1 MALSQADFYAY
12 SRATGT
18 PVPRDP
24 EEQAKMAPDVL
35 NFRRNQLSTE
45 LNRIDATAG
54 NTQQGFGLPQALGIG
69 AAVAGLGAAG
79 YGISRLLRQKPA
91 AAVAASAVRPATV
104 DLESAVRRVAA
115 EGVPQTQAAPVR
127 SSSLPEVR
135 PSVAPP
141 APRIAAKVDLSDEFS
156 TSAGYLGATPSKL
169 RKAEGFTPRKY
180 LESTGALPEQT
191 PDLTT
196 VQTNLRPQT
205 QDQVINAVESGEDQA
220 TGRIKTQL
228 QRNEDY
234 DLSQVEMLEEM
245 AEYSRIQGM
254 EQDEPITRV
263 ASSLPDGAPIDQAER
278 ASNFARQQLEM
289 RRQSLAE
296 QGLSPGRIERELVRG
311 PEGTRVKQ
319 ASELYAAT
327 GDPETLNL
335 MSQEPSLP
343 LVVQPRTQVSVGKA
357 SAGDVDIPTSTFYRG
372 FKNREVESPAAVEA
386 DIHYTNLISSAA
398 DKISSVP
405 QFVDNP
411 AYTQLVEQTNMAQY
425 AMKSGDPVA
434 GRIFNQN
441 RELFRSG
448 KAPSPKI
455 VNPEY
460 QELEQTINMAMRARE
475 GVRSRQQASALE
487 AERFPTVQALKPL
500 GEGTRVFGKTDPVTG
515 ELIQETIEFREG
527 RPSLPAG
534 LVTETATGRAIRG
547 RVGAEGTI
555 HGPTPGIFEP
565 PAILTETE
573 LKPESLRFRRG
584 TAGGS
589 YEAAD
594 SGKGL
599 QYQAKPVMW
608 DPNVHAPEQRT
619 PEGFVYSDEAMLK
632 PSQPIGREVLRGA
645 VKSPYSIAK
654 PSVDVSSKLR
664 QLQLRGRPGE
674 AEAFLQSFKQGI
686 V

>member
-12 SRATGT
+12 SRATGA

-24 EEQAKMAPDVL
+24 EEQAQMAPEVL
-35 NFRRNQLSTE
+35 EFRRNQLKAPVTSTE
-45 LNRIDATAG
+45 
-54 NTQQGFGLPQALGIG
+54 QGFGLPQALGIG

-91 AAVAASAVRPATV
+91 VTTTASV
-104 DLESAVRRVAA
+104 VRRVAA
-115 EGVPQTQAAPVR
+115 QPAPQPTATPVR
-127 SSSLPEVR
+127 SSVLPEVR
-135 PSVAPP
+135 PSVPAP
-141 APRIAAKVDLSDEFS
+141 APRI
-156 TSAGYLGATPSKL
+156 
-169 RKAEGFTPRKY
+169 TPRPAAQGFSPRQY
-180 LESTGALPEQT
+180 AESTGALESRMPSRIVMNNPRIIRANVAE
-191 PDLTT
+191 DLTSIQDNFEF
-196 VQTNLRPQT
+196 QTRDQT
-205 QDQVINAVESGEDQA
+205 INAVESGEDQA

-234 DLSQVEMLEEM
+234 DLSQIELLEEM

-263 ASSLPDGAPIDQAER
+263 AAALPDGAPIDQAER
-278 ASNFARQQLEM
+278 ASNFARQQLEI

-296 QGLSPGRIERELVRG
+296 QGLSPGRIERELMRG

-343 LVVQPRTQVSVGKA
+343 LVVQPKTQVAVGKA
-357 SAGDVDIPTSTFYRG
+357 SGENLEIPTSQLYQS
-372 FKNREVESPAAVEA
+372 FKNREVESPAAIES
-386 DIHYTNLISSAA
+386 DIHYTNVISSAA
-398 DKISSVP
+398 EKIGTVP
-405 QFVDNP
+405 KFINNP
-411 AYTQLVEQTNMAQY
+411 EYTQLVEQTNMAQY

-434 GRIFNQN
+434 NRIFHQN
-441 RELFRSG
+441 RELFRTG
-448 KAPSPKI
+448 QAPPAKI

-475 GVRSRQQASALE
+475 GVRSRQAAAELE
-487 AERFPTVQALKPL
+487 AERFPTVQALKQL
-500 GEGTRVFGKTDPVTG
+500 GEGTRVFGKVDPVSG
-515 ELIQETIEFREG
+515 ELIQETLEFREG
-527 RPSLPAG
+527 RPSVPAG
-534 LVTETATGRAIRG
+534 TVSQTATGRAIRG

-565 PAILTETE
+565 AAIETETE

-584 TAGGS
+584 TASGTYG
-589 YEAAD
+589 AAD
-594 SGKGL
+594 TGKGL
-599 QYQAKPVMW
+599 QYEAKPVMW
-608 DPNVHAPEQRT
+608 DPNIHEPERRT
-619 PEGFVYSDEAMLK
+619 PEGFVYSEEAMLK

-645 VKSPYSIAK
+645 VKSPYAIAK

-664 QLQLRGRPGE
+664 QLQLRGKPGE
-674 AEAFLQSFKQGI
+674 AEAFLDAFKKGL